1 MVASSSGMTR
11 APTDGQLRL
20 ITKVARMYHER
31 GVRQVD
37 IADTLHI
44 SQARVSRL
52 LKRAAELGIV
62 RTVVAVAPGV
72 HTEIEEALEERYG
85 LSEARVVVGPGTIV
99 TSESVIGYEGSTGMS
114 TGCHVHFAIN
124 DHNIW
129 ENPRAYLP

>member
-1 MVASSSGMTR
+1 MAASPGSIAR

-31 GVRQVD
+31 GIRQTD
-37 IADTLHI
+37 IAESLHI

-72 HTEIEEALEERYG
+72 HTRSRKHLRRPTA
-85 LSEARVVVGPGTIV
+85 
-99 TSESVIGYEGSTGMS
+99 
-114 TGCHVHFAIN
+114 
-124 DHNIW
+124 
-129 ENPRAYLP
+129 